1 MSGVYHAHC
10 LSQRGQVALA
20 LCVLARSV
28 QWKRQ
33 HRARP
38 PHAIECL
45 DIIYPRS
52 MPRVT
57 GPAPSCARAFPNCM
71 RRSRS
76 SSEIRKRPNLCSRRV
91 RLADLD
97 RPIRLPTSCRS
108 SRCSLI
114 RSPIVFASRDLVPW
128 RARRDRYGA
137 QPRAPIARRL
147 CGEKVR
153 KVSLTYFPFRLT
165 WTRQEPD
172 LSFVK
177 VAKTCA
183 LRVH

>member
-1 MSGVYHAHC
+1 MRANAIGSVERTTPCTAAAC
-10 LSQRGQVALA
+10 DRI
-20 LCVLARSV
+20 VL
-28 QWKRQ
+28 
-33 HRARP
+33 
-38 PHAIECL
+38 
-45 DIIYPRS
+45 IYPRS

-57 GPAPSCARAFPNCM
+57 GPAPSCARAFPNWM

-108 SRCSLI
+108 SRCSFI
-114 RSPIVFASRDLVPW
+114 RSPIVFASRDLCAMAGSP
-128 RARRDRYGA
+128 RSIRRSTSSA
-137 QPRAPIARRL
+137 HSSASLRR
-147 CGEKVR
+147 R

-165 WTRQEPD
+165 WLRQEPD

-183 LRVH
+183 LRVHRAVELWRKRSNDRVGKSAHDPT